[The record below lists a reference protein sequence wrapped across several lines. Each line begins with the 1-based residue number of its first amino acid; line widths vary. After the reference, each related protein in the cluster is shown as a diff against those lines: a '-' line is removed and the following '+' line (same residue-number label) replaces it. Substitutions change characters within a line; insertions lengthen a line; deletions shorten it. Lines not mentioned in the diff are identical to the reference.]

1 LGYIVMAIALVSLVL
16 MYLLHKQVLEPTS
29 H

>member
-16 MYLLHKQVLEPTS
+16 MYFLHKQVPEPTS